1 MSLKGLDASTE
12 EHFRQIQAGDTIIN
26 KLDHFLHQ
34 HLRLHVLSSGHFE
47 WRRSLDAVECEV
59 REACRLAWSCLVLA
73 VEPGRLPPS
82 NRVGK
87 GHGWES
93 TSTPSLKP

>member
-34 HLRLHVLSSGHFE
+34 HLRLHVLSSSHFQ
-47 WRRSLDAVECEV
+47 WSRSLNTVECEV
-59 REACRLAWSCLVLA
+59 GKASRLTWSCDVLA
-73 VEPGRLPPS
+73 VELGRLPAS
-82 NRVGK
+82 D
-87 GHGWES
+87 
-93 TSTPSLKP
+93 